1 MNGDGQRDRRVE
13 DEVEGDIEKSTSI
26 RRPRRSRDSAI
37 KPVGQAT
44 DQDENDAQPEMPERN

>member
-26 RRPRRSRDSAI
+26 RRPRRSRESAI
-37 KPVGQAT
+37 KPVGQAIG
-44 DQDENDAQPEMPERN
+44 QDENDA